1 MQGLIWAA
9 SSRPQSDCS
18 SLQTRLYTSRF
29 MRDRLMNYL
38 SANFANY
45 WEMVPLLVDQIELL
59 SSTGLVKDIS
69 MVSSD
74 KYTSLFVLCTK
85 NLRVIRPSPGEQ
97 LTITCH
103 HMCHKYF
110 YETGLVKTKL
120 AGQRWTRYDWKKLGQ
135 VSDRSTLSVSKSV
148 HHRAILM
155 CIPRHSD
162 KEEGISVSQCL
173 LFTFYLG

>member
-1 MQGLIWAA
+1 
-9 SSRPQSDCS
+9 
-18 SLQTRLYTSRF
+18 
-29 MRDRLMNYL
+29 
-38 SANFANY
+38 
-45 WEMVPLLVDQIELL
+45 MVPLLVDQIELV

-120 AGQRWTRYDWKKLGQ
+120 AGQR
-135 VSDRSTLSVSKSV
+135 
-148 HHRAILM
+148 
-155 CIPRHSD
+155 
-162 KEEGISVSQCL
+162 
-173 LFTFYLG
+173 